1 MTEYLILSL
10 NRAVPLVWEYNR
22 EITFD
27 LTFNR
32 TYGNIPKS
40 MFARI
45 GIGGGTGPSFTLNST
60 SYRIFR
66 AFGTPPAPSA
76 VNGIK
81 AVGRP
86 RLHKIVFTLFGHVG
100 APQFRIDLHY
110 ANSDGT
116 PGSRITSFTPS
127 VYDHGSG
134 TKSYYV
140 DLGDP
145 PSAFTSGLELQWNTL
160 YSIVLVP
167 TVANSSNYAR
177 ADSRGGGGDTLV
189 MKRIGYSTNS
199 GSTWTISDGYEWGSH
214 LFSNTAVAY
223 AFYYE
228 SSDVTVPIAKS
239 SEAFRSYFNGWVS
252 RTLPSGFNLWRD
264 YINGVSN
271 LSVGVEVPV
280 SDAYTHSVRFYTT
293 ADVTGFTQADV
304 ASFKWKYNINPV
316 TIDMFYASEAYL
328 QQIDFLNSGTNSV
341 RLNDSYEQ
349 EFSGSGGTSVT
360 FNPPILWWKAQVTSG
375 RVSLKALV
383 FE

>member
-27 LTFNR
+27 VTFRR
-32 TYGNIPKS
+32 TFGNIPKS
-40 MFARI
+40 TLART
-45 GIGGGTGPSFTLNST
+45 GYPGASGPSFTLDST
-60 SYRIFR
+60 SKRIFR
-66 AFGTPPAPSA
+66 AFGTPPEPSIE
-76 VNGIK
+76 GIGATTK
-81 AVGRP
+81 P
-86 RLHKIVFTLFGHVG
+86 RLHKIVFTLGSHAG
-100 APQFRIDLHY
+100 TPQFRIDLHY

-116 PGSRITSFTPS
+116 PGAYITSFTPS

-134 TKSYYV
+134 IKSYYI

-145 PSAFTSGLELQWNTL
+145 PDAFTSGLELEWNTL

-177 ADSRGGGGDTLV
+177 VTSYTGSGDTLV
-189 MKRIGYSTNS
+189 MRRIGYSTDS
-199 GSTWTISDGYEWGSH
+199 GSTWTVSDGYEWVANVY
-214 LFSNTAVAY
+214 FNYITVAY

-252 RTLPSGFNLWRD
+252 RTLPSGFNLWQEN
-264 YINGVSN
+264 INGVSN
-271 LSVGVEVPV
+271 LSAGVEVPF
-280 SDAYTHSVRFYTT
+280 SDSYTHSMKFYTT
-293 ADVTGFTQADV
+293 ADVTGFTQEDV
-304 ASFKWKYNINPV
+304 ASFKWKYDINPV
-316 TIDMFYASEAYL
+316 TVDMFYASEAYL
-328 QQIDFLNSGTNSV
+328 QQIDFLDSGTNSV

-349 EFSGSGGTSVT
+349 EFSGAGGSSIV
-360 FNPPILWWKAQVTSG
+360 FDPPVLWWKAQVTSG
-375 RVSLKALV
+375 RVRLKALV